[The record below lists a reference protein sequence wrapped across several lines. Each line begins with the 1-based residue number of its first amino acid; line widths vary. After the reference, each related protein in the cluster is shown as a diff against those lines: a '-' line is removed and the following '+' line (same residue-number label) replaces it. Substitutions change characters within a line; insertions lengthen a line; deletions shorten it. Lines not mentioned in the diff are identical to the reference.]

1 VIKKNVFSG
10 RLAVDRAK
18 NGESTDAELR
28 KDINRAEQ
36 LGLSEIL
43 LELRVIYQTR
53 CGLRAVRN
61 ISTSEKKGSARWA
74 FNQLEANPPT
84 SFSWSALTGNGDV
97 VVNLWDDQRD
107 FDPIK
112 FQPQPW
118 VRNPKTKKTGTRT
131 QFFKHLEIAKA
142 SKNGLLRVTLSSA
155 IDRDAIPA
163 KRENGKSRPWLN
175 EDGTPVLIK
184 IIELQ
189 MPSEK
194 NISGYWRAELA
205 EQHKSPRSPFIFNP
219 IS

>member
-1 VIKKNVFSG
+1 MTKKNVFSG

-18 NGESTDAELR
+18 NGESSDVQLR

-36 LGLSEIL
+36 LGLSVIQI
-43 LELRVIYQTR
+43 ELSVIYQTR
-53 CGLRAVRN
+53 CGLRAVKK
-61 ISTSEKKGSARWA
+61 ISTSEKKGSAKWA
-74 FNQLEANPPT
+74 FNQLEANPLT

-97 VVNLWDDQRD
+97 VVNLWDDRRD
-107 FDPIK
+107 FDPIT

-175 EDGTPVLIK
+175 EDETPVSIK

-194 NISGYWRAELA
+194 NISGYWRAEIA
-205 EQHKSPRSPFIFNP
+205 EQHKSPRSPFICHT
-219 IS
+219 